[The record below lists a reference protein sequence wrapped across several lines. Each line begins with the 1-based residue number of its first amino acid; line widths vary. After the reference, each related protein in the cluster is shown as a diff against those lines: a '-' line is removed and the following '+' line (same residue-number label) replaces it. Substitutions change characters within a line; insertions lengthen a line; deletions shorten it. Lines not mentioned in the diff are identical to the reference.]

1 MFEISRAVRCAHE
14 ISEPLQNPILHAR
27 KDDILQNPI
36 LHAKRRHFGGA
47 VKRRHTQGT
56 QTRRANQI
64 TPPKDACHCN
74 SAPKHA
80 PRNTQ

>member
-36 LHAKRRHFGGA
+36 LHARNDDILGERSNVG
-47 VKRRHTQGT
+47 TGT
-56 QTRRANQI
+56 QFRPAEPI
-64 TPPKDACHCN
+64 K
-74 SAPKHA
+74 
-80 PRNTQ
+80 